1 MTQLTAAEKIK
12 VALDWVARLE
22 PIAIPVVLSRWSVK
36 PSTSLPTMATNGR
49 VLQYNP
55 SFVDKLSLPAAK
67 AIVLHEVGHVLSN
80 HQHRRGKRNPKGY
93 NIAAD
98 LALNCMLYKGY
109 REAFQNDTAKLQAE
123 LIDSKVSGGCFV
135 GFKSFEGLPHNK
147 SAEEYYDLLKQLN
160 PPPPPQPPQPPQPPT
175 NEVPV
180 DGDPCGEGD
189 ETDGEGTQVTKTRS
203 GKDKGKPSDEED
215 SIEDPDYVPGSDDGD
230 SDDDSDDSGSGKS
243 GDKDSDEDSDSDSDG
258 GGKSYDGS
266 DFEDSDESSDES
278 SDSGNGSEPSESG
291 SDPSTEHDPFANLP
305 DPTETFGGGVEDAPE
320 EVTLREDEAKLI
332 LEALLG
338 SQTYSPTG
346 LGDII
351 SQYKERIEGDPELA
365 ASINWRKEL
374 EKFLRVQHAAG
385 WKYDRPSR
393 RHSHRKD
400 LLLPARRARSK
411 TRGLFIVDTSASMS
425 DDDCNQAIT
434 HLGKV
439 LSLFPQS
446 TVTLLHCDT
455 AVRASRDYR
464 SSDFPITEF
473 QGWAGRG
480 STELAPAFNWAKQ
493 RKSEYDWIVVVS
505 DMQWSWWRAADPG
518 LPTLWIN
525 TCSGLPYGWHVHSRL
540 PFGKLVN
547 FHAVQ
552 MEAALN

>member
-1 MTQLTAAEKIK
+1 MTQLTSAEKIK

-36 PSTSLPTMATNGR
+36 PSGSLSTMATNGR
-49 VLQYNP
+49 TLTYNP
-55 SFVDKLSLPAAK
+55 SFVDKLSLSAAK

-109 REAFQNDTAKLQAE
+109 REAFQGDTVKLQAE

-135 GFKSFEGLPHNK
+135 GFKSFEGLPYNK

-160 PPPPPQPPQPPQPPT
+160 PPPPPQPPT

-180 DGDPCGEGD
+180 DGEPCEEGEEGQ
-189 ETDGEGTQVTKTRS
+189 EGTQVTKTRS
-203 GKDKGKPSDEED
+203 NKDK
-215 SIEDPDYVPGSDDGD
+215 PGSSDDEDDDGVHDWDENEVGDSDSDD
-230 SDDDSDDSGSGKS
+230 SDDDSSGSGES
-243 GDKDSDEDSDSDSDG
+243 DKDEDGDDEDSSGSGNDSQPF
-258 GGKSYDGS
+258 DGS
-266 DFEDSDESSDES
+266 DFEDADD
-278 SDSGNGSEPSESG
+278 SDSDSESG
-291 SDPSTEHDPFANLP
+291 DPAKAGSDSNAEHDPFANMP
-305 DPTETFGGGVEDAPE
+305 DPTETFGGGIEDAPE

-338 SQTYSPTG
+338 SSTYSPTG

-374 EKFLRVQHAAG
+374 EKFLRTQHAAG

-411 TRGLFIVDTSASMS
+411 TRGLFIVDTSGSMS
-425 DDDCNQAIT
+425 DADCNQALT

-455 AVRASRDYR
+455 SVRASRDYR
-464 SSDFPITEF
+464 SCDFPITEF

-480 STELAPAFNWAKQ
+480 ATDLMPAFNWAKN
-493 RKSEYDWIVVVS
+493 RRSEYDWIVVVS
-505 DMQWSWWRAADPG
+505 DMQWSWWRTPDPG
-518 LPTLWIN
+518 IPTLWIN
-525 TCSGLPYGWHVHSRL
+525 TCQRYLYGGDNYRM
-540 PFGKLVN
+540 PFGKFVN

-552 MEAALN
+552 MEAVHN